1 MAPSVAQTHRSGDE
15 MDAGACAG
23 IAALLVLF
31 ITTAG
36 WRDGYRTMTVSK
48 VARIFGLAMF
58 ALCGAA
64 YAQQA
69 SPPVA
74 TPGGVSSAAS
84 VGAAAPPRCDANCV
98 RSNAGRASEACGPR
112 IEAQSP
118 SDFDWV
124 SRPMPGIFQQADP
137 SSPADAIVRYRGDS
151 VRFMN
156 PEKGWVRV
164 RYECSYD
171 VEAQQ
176 VVSVA
181 VRAGR
186 LDQPAPTAQL
196 LDAGAAAAIPANTTQ
211 QAARPVAAPSA
222 ATPPQAAAKPK
233 PKVWEPS
240 RVEIQQ
246 QPANPKRN
254 M

>member
-1 MAPSVAQTHRSGDE
+1 
-15 MDAGACAG
+15 
-23 IAALLVLF
+23 
-31 ITTAG
+31 
-36 WRDGYRTMTVSK
+36 MTVSK
-48 VARIFGLAMF
+48 LVRVFGFAMF
-58 ALCGAA
+58 ALSCGAA
-64 YAQQA
+64 YGQQA

-137 SSPADAIVRYRGDS
+137 SSPADAVVRYRGDS

-164 RYECSYD
+164 SYECSYD
-171 VEAQQ
+171 VEAQK
-176 VVSVA
+176 VVAVV

-186 LDQPAPTAQL
+186 LDQPTSTAQPI
-196 LDAGAAAAIPANTTQ
+196 DASAAAAIPANSAQ
-211 QAARPVAAPSA
+211 QVARPVAAQPA
-222 ATPPQAAAKPK
+222 ATPQPQAAAKPK

-246 QPANPKRN
+246 QPPNPKRN

>member
-1 MAPSVAQTHRSGDE
+1 
-15 MDAGACAG
+15 
-23 IAALLVLF
+23 
-31 ITTAG
+31 
-36 WRDGYRTMTVSK
+36 MTLSK
-48 VARIFGLAMF
+48 VVRVFGLAVCV
-58 ALCGAA
+58 LGCRVA

-74 TPGGVSSAAS
+74 TPGGVSSAAA

-98 RSNAGRASEACGPR
+98 RSNAGRASEACAPQ

-118 SDFDWV
+118 SDFDWI
-124 SRPMPGIFQQADP
+124 SRPTPGIFQQADP
-137 SSPADAIVRYRGDS
+137 SSPADAVVRYRGDS
-151 VRFMN
+151 VRFMS

-164 RYECSYD
+164 SYECSYD
-171 VEAQQ
+171 VEAQK
-176 VVSVA
+176 VVSVIA
-181 VRAGR
+181 RAGR
-186 LDQPAPTAQL
+186 LDQPTSTAQP
-196 LDAGAAAAIPANTTQ
+196 LDASAAAAISANTAQ
-211 QAARPVAAPSA
+211 PRQPAAQSA
-222 ATPPQAAAKPK
+222 ATSQAPSKPK

>member
-1 MAPSVAQTHRSGDE
+1 
-15 MDAGACAG
+15 
-23 IAALLVLF
+23 
-31 ITTAG
+31 
-36 WRDGYRTMTVSK
+36 MTVSK
-48 VARIFGLAMF
+48 LVRVFGLAVCV
-58 ALCGAA
+58 LGCGAA

-98 RSNAGRASEACGPR
+98 RSNAGRASEACAPQ
-112 IEAQSP
+112 IELKSP
-118 SDFDWV
+118 SDFDWIA
-124 SRPMPGIFQQADP
+124 RPTPGIFQQADP
-137 SSPADAIVRYRGDS
+137 SSPADAVVRYRGDS

-164 RYECSYD
+164 SYECSYD

-176 VVSVA
+176 VVAVI

-186 LDQPAPTAQL
+186 LDQPISAAQPI
-196 LDAGAAAAIPANTTQ
+196 DASAAAAIPANAAQ
-211 QAARPVAAPSA
+211 QAAHPVAAPSA
-222 ATPPQAAAKPK
+222 ATPQAAAKPK

-246 QPANPKRN
+246 QPSNPKRN

>member
-1 MAPSVAQTHRSGDE
+1 
-15 MDAGACAG
+15 
-23 IAALLVLF
+23 
-31 ITTAG
+31 
-36 WRDGYRTMTVSK
+36 MTLSK
-48 VARIFGLAMF
+48 VLLKVVRVFGLAVCV
-58 ALCGAA
+58 LGCRVA

-98 RSNAGRASEACGPR
+98 RSNAGRASEACGPQ
-112 IEAQSP
+112 IEAKSP

-137 SSPADAIVRYRGDS
+137 SSPADAVVRYRGDS

-156 PEKGWVRV
+156 PEKDWVRV
-164 RYECSYD
+164 SYECSYD
-171 VEAQQ
+171 VEAQK
-176 VVSVA
+176 VVAVI

-186 LDQPAPTAQL
+186 LDQPTSTGQPI
-196 LDAGAAAAIPANTTQ
+196 DANAAAAIPANSAQ
-211 QAARPVAAPSA
+211 QAARPAAAPSVA
-222 ATPPQAAAKPK
+222 AQQAAAKPK

>member
-1 MAPSVAQTHRSGDE
+1 
-15 MDAGACAG
+15 
-23 IAALLVLF
+23 
-31 ITTAG
+31 
-36 WRDGYRTMTVSK
+36 MTFSK
-48 VARIFGLAMF
+48 AVRVF
-58 ALCGAA
+58 ALAANVAVGVLGCGVA

-74 TPGGVSSAAS
+74 TSSGVSSGAA
-84 VGAAAPPRCDANCV
+84 VGAAAPPRCDVNCV
-98 RSNAGRASEACGPR
+98 RSNAGRASEACAPQ
-112 IEAQSP
+112 IELKSP
-118 SDFDWV
+118 SDFDWIA
-124 SRPMPGIFQQADP
+124 RPTPGIFQQADP

-151 VRFMN
+151 VRFMS

-164 RYECSYD
+164 SYECSYD
-171 VEAQQ
+171 VEAQR
-176 VVSVA
+176 VVAVI

-186 LDQPAPTAQL
+186 LDQPTSTAQPI
-196 LDAGAAAAIPANTTQ
+196 DASAAAAIPANAT
-211 QAARPVAAPSA
+211 QAAAHPAAAPSA
-222 ATPPQAAAKPK
+222 AAPQAAAKPK

>member
-1 MAPSVAQTHRSGDE
+1 
-15 MDAGACAG
+15 
-23 IAALLVLF
+23 
-31 ITTAG
+31 
-36 WRDGYRTMTVSK
+36 MTLSK
-48 VARIFGLAMF
+48 VVSVFGFAMSLAVCV
-58 ALCGAA
+58 LGCGAA
-64 YAQQA
+64 SAQQA

-164 RYECSYD
+164 SYECSYD
-171 VEAQQ
+171 VEAQK
-176 VVSVA
+176 VVAVI

-186 LDQPAPTAQL
+186 LDQPTSIAQPI
-196 LDAGAAAAIPANTTQ
+196 DASAAAAIPANAAQ
-211 QAARPVAAPSA
+211 QVARPVAAPSA
-222 ATPPQAAAKPK
+222 ATPQAAAKPK

-246 QPANPKRN
+246 QPPNPKRN